1 KVKVKDPEEYD
12 GSKPEKLRHWLISL
26 ENFFLGDL
34 CTYQEHRNRII
45 TACSYLTGKA
55 LNWYEGYVESI
66 LDGRPPAFL
75 ASWPEFKT
83 ELNAVFGI
91 RFPRDVAVQK
101 LEALFMR
108 EDHTVSQYA
117 LDFEPLARQSG
128 WDMLS
133 LADRFYKGLPRRI
146 KEVM

>member
-12 GSKPEKLRHWLISL
+12 GSKPEKLRRWLISL
-26 ENFFLGDL
+26 KNFFLGDL
-34 CTYQEHRNRII
+34 RTYQEHRNRII

-55 LNWYEGYVESI
+55 LNWYEAYVESI

-91 RFPRDVAVQK
+91 CFPRDVAVQK
-101 LEALFMR
+101 LKALFMR
-108 EDHTVSQYA
+108 EDHTVSQYT
-117 LDFEPLARQSG
+117 LGFEPLARQSG

-133 LADRFYKGLPRRI
+133 LTERFYKGLPRRI
-146 KEVM
+146 KELM